1 MQHKTSETW
10 KENFKKKKNNI
21 VYNMKIVTLMEG
33 GIVAVLFY

>member
-10 KENFKKKKNNI
+10 KENFKKKKKKHCLF
-21 VYNMKIVTLMEG
+21 MKIVTLMEG